1 MSVRQDT
8 ETAPDRGK
16 PIVMEL
22 IAESFLAADSA
33 SDVRDAVRQRLER
46 TNGRS
51 MVALEVAL
59 TWDSASARHTDVYV
73 APKINL
79 WRDLS
84 SPILEA
90 GLVGKPVG
98 GTWQHHFAAGE
109 LVAPYAERDCLL
121 IPGQRFNR
129 RLRRGSYVEP
139 RAGRFYPKGFIGG
152 VRDIYPEDHTPFR
165 VAAVEGEE
173 LRVELNHP
181 LADRPTAVSTVILD
195 AWETGSERGGLCH
208 DLAAMVTD
216 NGPGMQA
223 RWRDQPTDFWS
234 DVPFIRMAAGPDD
247 EFYEKPR
254 LVDHLDRTATRQI
267 EMLYG
272 RLLPRGGHILDLMT
286 SWKSHLPAAL
296 APMRVAGLGMNLA
309 ELEANPVLAERV
321 VQDLNL
327 DPTLPFADA
336 SFDGAVCTVSVEY
349 LVKPFEVFAEIARVL
364 KPGARFVVTFSNRW
378 FPPKVINIWQ
388 GCHEFERMGIVLEY
402 FLRSG
407 CFASLET
414 FSLRGLPRPE
424 DDKYAGQFP
433 LSDPVYAVWG
443 ERR

>member
-1 MSVRQDT
+1 
-8 ETAPDRGK
+8 
-16 PIVMEL
+16 
-22 IAESFLAADSA
+22 
-33 SDVRDAVRQRLER
+33 
-46 TNGRS
+46 

-309 ELEANPVLAERV
+309 ELEANAVLAERV

-433 LSDPVYAVWG
+433 LSDPIYAVWG

>member
-1 MSVRQDT
+1 
-8 ETAPDRGK
+8 
-16 PIVMEL
+16 MEL
-22 IAESFLAADSA
+22 IAESFLAEDSA
-33 SDVRDAVRQRLER
+33 SDVRDAPRERVER
-46 TNGRS
+46 TTGHS

-59 TWDSASARHTDVYV
+59 GWESESARHTDVYV

-79 WRDLS
+79 WRDVS
-84 SPILEA
+84 SPVLEA
-90 GLVGKPVG
+90 GLVGKSIG
-98 GTWQHHFAAGE
+98 STWQHRFEAGE

-129 RLRRGSYVEP
+129 HLRRGTYVEP

-165 VAAVEGEE
+165 LAAIEGEQ
-173 LRVELNHP
+173 LRVDLNHP
-181 LADRPTAVSTVILD
+181 LASRPLTLGAVILD

-223 RWRDQPTDFWS
+223 RWRNQPTDFWS

-254 LVDHLDRTATRQI
+254 LVDHIDRTATRQI
-267 EMLYG
+267 ERLYG
-272 RLLPRGGHILDLMT
+272 RLLPQGGRILDLMT
-286 SWKSHLPAAL
+286 SWKSHLPESL
-296 APMRVAGLGMNLA
+296 APAHVAGLGMNLA
-309 ELEANPVLAERV
+309 ELEANPVLRERIIR
-321 VQDLNL
+321 DLNV

-349 LVKPFEVFAEIARVL
+349 LVKPFEVLAEIARVL

-388 GCHEFERMGIVLEY
+388 SSHEFEHMGIVLEY

-407 CFASLET
+407 RFANLET

-443 ERR
+443 ERQ

>member
-1 MSVRQDT
+1 
-8 ETAPDRGK
+8 
-16 PIVMEL
+16 MEL
-22 IAESFLAADSA
+22 IAESFLAEDSA
-33 SDVRDAVRQRLER
+33 SDVRDAPRERVER
-46 TNGRS
+46 TTAHS

-59 TWDSASARHTDVYV
+59 GWESESARHTDVYV

-79 WRDLS
+79 WRDVS
-84 SPILEA
+84 SPVLEA
-90 GLVGKPVG
+90 GLVGKSIG
-98 GTWQHHFAAGE
+98 STWQHRFEAGE
-109 LVAPYAERDCLL
+109 LVAPHAERDCFL

-129 RLRRGSYVEP
+129 HLRRGTYVEP

-152 VRDIYPEDHTPFR
+152 VRDIYPEDHTAFR
-165 VAAVEGEE
+165 LAAIEGEQ
-173 LRVELNHP
+173 LRVDLSHP
-181 LADRPTAVSTVILD
+181 LAGRPLTLGTLILD
-195 AWETGSERGGLCH
+195 AWETGNERGGLCH

-223 RWRDQPTDFWS
+223 RWRNQPTDFWS

-254 LVDHLDRTATRQI
+254 LVDHIDRTATRQI
-267 EMLYG
+267 ERLYG
-272 RLLPRGGHILDLMT
+272 RLLPQGGRILDLMT
-286 SWKSHLPAAL
+286 SWKSHLPESL
-296 APMRVAGLGMNLA
+296 APAHVVGLGMNMA
-309 ELEANPVLAERV
+309 ELEANPVLGERIIR
-321 VQDLNL
+321 DLNL

-349 LVKPFEVFAEIARVL
+349 LVKPFEVLAEIARVL
-364 KPGARFVVTFSNRW
+364 KPGARFVVTFSTRW

-388 GCHEFERMGIVLEY
+388 SSHEFERMGIVLEY

-407 CFASLET
+407 RFANLET

-443 ERR
+443 ERQ

>member
-1 MSVRQDT
+1 
-8 ETAPDRGK
+8 
-16 PIVMEL
+16 MEL
-22 IAESFLAADSA
+22 IAESFLAEDSA
-33 SDVRDAVRQRLER
+33 SDLRDAPRQRIEH
-46 TNGRS
+46 TTSRS

-59 TWDSASARHTDVYV
+59 AWESESARHTDVYV
-73 APKINL
+73 AQKVNL

-84 SPILEA
+84 SPVLEA
-90 GLVGKPVG
+90 GLIGKPIG
-98 GTWQHHFAAGE
+98 SAWRQEIAPGDI
-109 LVAPYAERDCLL
+109 VAPYAERDCAL

-129 RLRRGSYVEP
+129 RLRRGTYVEP
-139 RAGRFYPKGFIGG
+139 RAGRFYPRGFIGG
-152 VRDIYPEDHTPFR
+152 FRDIFPEDHTPFR
-165 VAAVEGEE
+165 LASIEGDQ

-181 LADRPTAVSTVILD
+181 LAGRPLTFGATILD

-254 LVDHLDRTATRQI
+254 LVDHMDRTATRQV
-267 EMLYG
+267 ERLYG
-272 RLLPRGGHILDLMT
+272 RLLPRGGRILDLMT
-286 SWKSHLPAAL
+286 SWKSHLPEAL
-296 APMRVAGLGMNLA
+296 APAHVTGLGMNLA
-309 ELEANPVLAERV
+309 ELEANPVLGERV
-321 VQDLNL
+321 VRDLNL

-349 LVKPFEVFAEIARVL
+349 LVKPFEIFAEVARVL
-364 KPGARFVVTFSNRW
+364 RPGARFVVTFSNRW

-388 GCHEFERMGIVLEY
+388 SCHEFERMGIVLEY

-407 CFASLET
+407 LFAGLET

-433 LSDPVYAVWG
+433 LSDPVFAVWG

>member
-309 ELEANPVLAERV
+309 ELEANAVLAERV

>member
-1 MSVRQDT
+1 
-8 ETAPDRGK
+8 
-16 PIVMEL
+16 MEL
-22 IAESFLAADSA
+22 IAESFLAEDSA
-33 SDVRDAVRQRLER
+33 SDVRDAPRERVER
-46 TNGRS
+46 TTGHS

-59 TWDSASARHTDVYV
+59 GWESESARHTDVYV

-79 WRDLS
+79 WRDVS
-84 SPILEA
+84 SPVLEA
-90 GLVGKPVG
+90 GLVGKSIG
-98 GTWQHHFAAGE
+98 STWQHRFEAGE

-129 RLRRGSYVEP
+129 HLRRGTYVEP

-165 VAAVEGEE
+165 LAAIEGEQ
-173 LRVELNHP
+173 LRVDLNHP
-181 LADRPTAVSTVILD
+181 LASRPLTLGTVILD

-223 RWRDQPTDFWS
+223 RWRNQPTDFWS

-254 LVDHLDRTATRQI
+254 LVDHIDRTATRQI
-267 EMLYG
+267 ERLYG
-272 RLLPRGGHILDLMT
+272 RLLPQGGRILDLMT
-286 SWKSHLPAAL
+286 SWKSHLPESL
-296 APMRVAGLGMNLA
+296 APAHVVGLGMNMA
-309 ELEANPVLAERV
+309 ELEANPVLGERIIR
-321 VQDLNL
+321 DLNL

-349 LVKPFEVFAEIARVL
+349 LVKPFEVLAEIARVL
-364 KPGARFVVTFSNRW
+364 KPGARFVVTFSTRW

-388 GCHEFERMGIVLEY
+388 SSHEFERMGIVLEY

-407 CFASLET
+407 RFANLET

-424 DDKYAGQFP
+424 DDK
-433 LSDPVYAVWG
+433 
-443 ERR
+443 

>member
-234 DVPFIRMAAGPDD
+234 DVPFIRLAAGPDD